1 MDASFMSRRH
11 LDTTPLDAHEP
22 FSPTSITPTKRR
34 HLPPFHTPTSA
45 SSTPPPSSSSVN
57 FRPPAPPPPLLKLS
71 SGETLFRI
79 LCPAAKTGRVIGK
92 GGANIR
98 QFREETGA
106 KIRIDDSA
114 PACDER
120 VITIVADSTK
130 RESAPSQS
138 NSDCA
143 STTAE
148 FPPSSS
154 IDDEASPA
162 QLALVRVFERIW
174 KVDEERE
181 GEERKDE
188 GSNSC
193 GGFPQGMVVCR
204 LLAPTSLV
212 GCVLGR
218 GGKIVERI
226 RNETGAQVRVLPKDQ
241 IPHCA
246 SQGDEV
252 IQITGSFSA
261 VRRALLSVSG
271 CLQDNPR
278 AELAYSST
286 PKSSGSSFHGNGL
299 PGPDPYPLPGY
310 ATGHQFV
317 DHHSKNFQYS
327 CAESSASYG
336 MVKEE
341 EVVFRLLCKVDKVG
355 SLIGKGGSI
364 IRVIESETGASIK
377 IVEVGSDS
385 DERVVIISS
394 RENSEQRHSP
404 AQEAVIRVH
413 SRIAEIG
420 FEPAA
425 AAVVARLL
433 VHSNQISYL
442 FGDGGIPIAEL
453 RRVTGASIRVFPKE
467 QSPRF
472 GSQGDEVLQVLP
484 VGDQSRIG
492 GFGATLSLEF
502 GLVQSFRFSTPLLAH
517 GNSER
522 VIGSLQSVQDVLFQV
537 TSRLRETVFAMR
549 PKFPTATSLPH
560 RPEMLPPAYRA
571 RHEPA
576 SPAYHPP
583 ASIPRG
589 VEHGFAPRRPFE
601 RASALSHGFDHNSPT
616 YPDSVPNLYG
626 NERRGQAPIYDQPIS
641 PRCPTQASGAPAADV
656 NGGFA
661 PNDARTSSE
670 DAVVQS
676 PVVVEVMIP
685 QYLLKHVYGAD
696 NSNLDFIRQASGA
709 KVSVT
714 DPRPGT
720 TEGVVVLSGTQDQ
733 TRTAQNLVHACILS
747 ELPF

>member
-11 LDTTPLDAHEP
+11 LDTTALDAHEP

-34 HLPPFHTPTSA
+34 HLPPFHTPTS
-45 SSTPPPSSSSVN
+45 SSTPPPPSSVT
-57 FRPPAPPPPLLKLS
+57 FRPPPPPSPLLKLS

-79 LCPAAKTGRVIGK
+79 LCPATKTGRVIGK

-98 QFREETGA
+98 HFREETGA

-120 VITIVADSTK
+120 VITIIADST
-130 RESAPSQS
+130 RRDCSTGSAPSQS

-148 FPPSSS
+148 HPPSSS

-188 GSNSC
+188 GSNSI
-193 GGFPQGMVVCR
+193 GGIPQGMVVCR

-252 IQITGSFSA
+252 IQITGNFSA

-299 PGPDPYPLPGY
+299 PGPDPYSLPGY

-377 IVEVGSDS
+377 IVEVASDS
-385 DERVVIISS
+385 DERAVIISS

-425 AAVVARLL
+425 AVVARLL
-433 VHSNQISYL
+433 VHSNQMGYV

-453 RRVTGASIRVFPKE
+453 RRVTGASIRIFPME

-472 GSQGDEVLQVLP
+472 GSQGDEV
-484 VGDQSRIG
+484 
-492 GFGATLSLEF
+492 
-502 GLVQSFRFSTPLLAH
+502 VQ
-517 GNSER
+517 

-537 TSRLRETVFAMR
+537 TSRLRETVFTLR

-583 ASIPRG
+583 PSIPRG
-589 VEHGFAPRRPFE
+589 VDHGFAPRRPFE
-601 RASALSHGFDHNSPT
+601 RASALTPHGFDHHCPT